1 MSDPN
6 GVVVIGGGLLG
17 LASAWALNEQGYT
30 VSVLDARDELAA
42 ATSYA
47 NAGMLTPSMADP
59 WNSPGIWRSLL
70 RYVGREQGPI
80 VLRPRALPA
89 YFSWGLR
96 FLRHSA
102 AAHHRRATRANLSL
116 AMHSLHQFQRLREQV
131 RFSYDLRTAGTSG

>member
-80 VLRPRALPA
+80 VLRPARLAGIFFLGAAFFASFCSGPSPSGDPGQSQSGHAQPA
-89 YFSWGLR
+89 PV
-96 FLRHSA
+96 SA
-102 AAHHRRATRANLSL
+102 PA
-116 AMHSLHQFQRLREQV
+116 
-131 RFSYDLRTAGTSG
+131 